1 MAGFNHPDFPDSALP
16 HLLMTEATHESSTS
30 AELPELHKALILV
43 TVSTCT
49 MLYAMTMTI
58 VNVALP
64 QLQGALSATPD
75 QIAWVITLN
84 VVATAVVTPMTGWLV
99 ARLGQRRLMLGTVV
113 GFAISSLLC
122 ATAATLEPLL
132 VWRVGQG
139 IFGAPIVPLSQAI
152 LLAAYPGKDRA
163 MAQGFFGMAVV
174 IGPAVAPALGGYL
187 AEAYDWRWI
196 FFLIIPFCFA
206 AFFLALAFV
215 REEGRDAAVRL
226 DWTGFLTL
234 SIAIVCLQL
243 LVDRGERFDWFESGE
258 IILYASVMT
267 LAFYLFTVH
276 TATAKEPFL
285 NPALFTDRNYAIGLV
300 LVFVYG
306 MLNFTPITLLPPM
319 LQGLKGY
326 PDSLIGLLLGMR
338 GVGMVI
344 GFFLAGRM
352 GGIDPR
358 ISLCIGTVLTGASG
372 AMMATFEFNVPPSQ
386 IAIAGVIQGIGSGMM
401 WVPLTIITFATLPSR
416 LLPEG
421 SSMFHLLRNFGSS
434 LFISLSVMTVVRTA
448 QVNYSELVEQL
459 TPFNEAL
466 RFSFVTGAWTLDDTT
481 GLLRLSAEV
490 GRQSLMIGY
499 ENAFVLYAAVCFATL
514 PLLMLVRIRRV

>member
-30 AELPELHKALILV
+30 AELPEIHKALILV

-187 AEAYDWRWI
+187 AEA
-196 FFLIIPFCFA
+196 A
-206 AFFLALAFV
+206 
-215 REEGRDAAVRL
+215 
-226 DWTGFLTL
+226 TGGGSSSSSFR
-234 SIAIVCLQL
+234 SASRRSSSPSPSCAR
-243 LVDRGERFDWFESGE
+243 RGETRRF
-258 IILYASVMT
+258 AST
-267 LAFYLFTVH
+267 
-276 TATAKEPFL
+276 
-285 NPALFTDRNYAIGLV
+285 G
-300 LVFVYG
+300 
-306 MLNFTPITLLPPM
+306 
-319 LQGLKGY
+319 
-326 PDSLIGLLLGMR
+326 PDSSPCRSPSSASSSWSI
-338 GVGMVI
+338 
-344 GFFLAGRM
+344 
-352 GGIDPR
+352 
-358 ISLCIGTVLTGASG
+358 GAS
-372 AMMATFEFNVPPSQ
+372 AST
-386 IAIAGVIQGIGSGMM
+386 GSNR
-401 WVPLTIITFATLPSR
+401 AR
-416 LLPEG
+416 
-421 SSMFHLLRNFGSS
+421 SSSTRAS
-434 LFISLSVMTVVRTA
+434 
-448 QVNYSELVEQL
+448 
-459 TPFNEAL
+459 
-466 RFSFVTGAWTLDDTT
+466 
-481 GLLRLSAEV
+481 
-490 GRQSLMIGY
+490 
-499 ENAFVLYAAVCFATL
+499 
-514 PLLMLVRIRRV
+514 